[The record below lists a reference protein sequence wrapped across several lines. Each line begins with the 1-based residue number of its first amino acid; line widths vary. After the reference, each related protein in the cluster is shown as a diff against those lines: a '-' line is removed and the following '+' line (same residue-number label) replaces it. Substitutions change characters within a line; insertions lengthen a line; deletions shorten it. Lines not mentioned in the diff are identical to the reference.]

1 MQMEK
6 TTQVIKNLKPGNYI
20 TIDGVPCRVEKVTT
34 SVSGKHGAAKTR
46 VEAVGLFDGTRRSI
60 VKPSDEEV
68 EVPILQ
74 RKKAQVLAISDNVA
88 HLMDLQTFEELQL
101 EIPEERKGEIK
112 EGAEVDYFEILGI
125 KTLRQLK

>member
-1 MQMEK
+1 MEK

-46 VEAVGLFDGTRRSI
+46 VEAIGLFDGTRRSI
-60 VKPSDEEV
+60 VKPADEEV

-74 RKKAQVLAISDNVA
+74 KKRAQVLAITGNIA
-88 HLMDLQTFEELQL
+88 HLMDSQTFEELQL
-101 EIPEERKGEIK
+101 EIPEERRDEIK
-112 EGAEVDYFEILGI
+112 EGTEIEYFEILGI
-125 KTLRQLK
+125 KTLKPLK

>member
-1 MQMEK
+1 MEK
-6 TTQVIKNLKPGNYI
+6 TTQIIKNLKPGNYI

-46 VEAVGLFDGTRRSI
+46 VEAIGLFDGTRRSI

-74 RKKAQVLAISDNVA
+74 RKKAQVLAISNNIA

-101 EIPEERKGEIK
+101 EIPEERKNEIK
-112 EGAEVDYFEILGI
+112 EGAEVDYFEILGV
-125 KTLRQLK
+125 KTLKQLR